1 MNRCCILPA
10 VVLFGLL
17 LPACS
22 SGSAA
27 PRFQLVSARAAER
40 TDEGVRIEIIVVGE
54 NPNDHELSL
63 GEAKYTITANGVPI
77 YSGAASPEVT
87 LPRYGRVEMTLP
99 AAVPL
104 ARFPGDAGTIA
115 INGWIEYLPPGPF
128 AELLYDAG
136 LRRPTSGVDGSTA
149 LTP

>member
-1 MNRCCILPA
+1 MNRSQLLPA
-10 VVLFGLL
+10 ALLLAIL

-22 SGSAA
+22 SGSVA

-40 TDEGVRIEIIVVGE
+40 SDEGVRLEIIVVGE
-54 NPNDHELSL
+54 NPNDHELEL
-63 GEAKYTITANGVPI
+63 GEARYTVTANGSAI
-77 YSGAASPEVT
+77 FSGAASPEVT
-87 LPRYGRVEMTLP
+87 LTRYGRVEMILP

-104 ARFPGDAGTIA
+104 ANFPAGADSIA

-136 LRRPTSGVDGSTA
+136 LRRPTSSVEGSTT